1 MYFRTTEN
9 IFSCHLVQRHSILSS
24 QSLFV
29 SHPISLQGVTHSTTH
44 TVGLFGRAQC
54 QKYILQ
60 NRLFCL
66 RISNCVSSTQN
77 ISIQNVLM
85 YQPSEQ
91 TPDCSLPLEVGR
103 SELTLQHKTQTFK
116 TNKDQCI
123 QAKSASS
130 PEQSRARPVVARP
143 RHAEGGGGRVSI

>member
-1 MYFRTTEN
+1 
-9 IFSCHLVQRHSILSS
+9 
-24 QSLFV
+24 
-29 SHPISLQGVTHSTTH
+29 
-44 TVGLFGRAQC
+44 
-54 QKYILQ
+54 
-60 NRLFCL
+60 
-66 RISNCVSSTQN
+66 
-77 ISIQNVLM
+77 M

-143 RHAEGGGGRVSI
+143 RHAEGGGGTVSILGRPLAGNVCTVVTVAIFVVDDEEDHSQEEADGAHSDVSDAQERVLAPHPGDGAQDHTLPALKATNRIV